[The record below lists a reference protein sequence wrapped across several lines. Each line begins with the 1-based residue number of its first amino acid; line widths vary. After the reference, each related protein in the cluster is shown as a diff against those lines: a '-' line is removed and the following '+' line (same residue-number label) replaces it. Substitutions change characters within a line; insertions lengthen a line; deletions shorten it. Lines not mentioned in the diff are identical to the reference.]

1 AEELRKLL
9 EAEFDVVAVVGDGH
23 ALLQAADALVP
34 DVIVT
39 DIVMPGL
46 DGIAATEALRA
57 RRPGAPV
64 VLVTVHD
71 ECKLRER
78 GFAAGA
84 LAFVAKLR
92 ASRDLIP
99 AVRAALRDER
109 YLPSGVAPAPTRPPR
124 TPPSGREGG
133 GSEGGSPGVRGS

>member
-1 AEELRKLL
+1 
-9 EAEFDVVAVVGDGH
+9 DVVAVVGDGH
-23 ALLQAADALVP
+23 ALLRQAETVDP
-34 DVIVT
+34 DVIVA

-57 RRPGAPV
+57 RRPGSRV

-71 ECKLRER
+71 EPELMER

-84 LAFVAKLR
+84 LAYVVKLS
-92 ASRDLIP
+92 ASRDLVP

-109 YLPSGVAPAPTRPPR
+109 YLPSQVAEAPKRSPPGN
-124 TPPSGREGG
+124 PPSDGSGG
-133 GSEGGSPGVRGS
+133 GSTGALGS

>member
-1 AEELRKLL
+1 MAAPRVLLAEDHPGVAEELRQLL
-9 EAEFDVVAVVGDGH
+9 ESEFDVVAVVGDGH

-46 DGIAATEALRA
+46 EGIAATEALRA
-57 RRPGAPV
+57 RRPGARV
-64 VLVTVHD
+64 VLVTVH
-71 ECKLRER
+71 EEPKIMER

-84 LAFVAKLR
+84 LAYVAKPR

-99 AVRAALRDER
+99 AVRTALRDER
-109 YLPSGVAPAPTRPPR
+109 YLPSGVAQA
-124 TPPSGREGG
+124 EGG
-133 GSEGGSPGVRGS
+133 